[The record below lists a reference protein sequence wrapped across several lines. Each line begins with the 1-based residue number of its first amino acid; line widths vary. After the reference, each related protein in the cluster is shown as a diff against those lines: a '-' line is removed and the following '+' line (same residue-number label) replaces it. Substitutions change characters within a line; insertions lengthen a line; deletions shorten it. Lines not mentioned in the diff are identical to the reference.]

1 MPEVKC
7 YAKRATLPS
16 LIAVEKGIA
25 RAEPSF
31 REIMYFRS
39 CFQVILTRSELATPE
54 SINLMTVPEKEI
66 IDQAIAQHTFGGQ
79 PTELYEP
86 IRYIMALEG
95 KRLRPTLALLAYQL
109 FRDDST
115 SPSVLQPVLA
125 VEVFHNFSLM
135 HDDIM
140 DQAPL
145 RRGRP
150 TVHEQWNS
158 NVAILSGD
166 VMLVKAYE
174 LLLHAAPE
182 KLPKVLTAFNR
193 CATEVCEGQQWDM
206 NFETTS
212 EVSEAD
218 YLRMIRQKTAVL
230 LGFSLQLGGLLADA
244 DEPTTQALYELGVN
258 IGIGF
263 QLEDDLLDVYA
274 DQTKFGKQPGG
285 DIIAN
290 KKTFL
295 LIKALEKAN
304 DGQHVKLVDWLSRPS
319 FDKEEKVREVTLLY
333 DQLNI
338 RTLTETAMNEYFWQ
352 GLAQLAQIKVEDAR
366 KQPLRTFIEH
376 LIHREK

>member
-1 MPEVKC
+1 
-7 YAKRATLPS
+7 
-16 LIAVEKGIA
+16 
-25 RAEPSF
+25 
-31 REIMYFRS
+31 
-39 CFQVILTRSELATPE
+39 
-54 SINLMTVPEKEI
+54 MTVPVKEI
-66 IDQAIAQHTFGGQ
+66 IDQAIEQQTFGEQ
-79 PTELYEP
+79 PAELYEP
-86 IRYIMALEG
+86 IRYIMALGG
-95 KRLRPTLALLAYQL
+95 KRLRPTLTLLAYQL
-109 FRDDST
+109 FHEESIP
-115 SPSVLQPVLA
+115 PSVLHPALA

-145 RRGRP
+145 RRGKP
-150 TVHEQWNS
+150 TVHERWNS

-174 LLLHAAPE
+174 LLLYTEAE
-182 KLPKVLTAFNR
+182 KLPGVLVAFNR

-206 NFETTS
+206 NFETLS
-212 EVSEAD
+212 EVSEEA

-244 DEPTTQALYELGVN
+244 DQPTVQALYELGVN

-263 QLEDDLLDVYA
+263 QLKDDLLDVYA
-274 DQTKFGKQPGG
+274 DQAKFGKQPGG
-285 DIIAN
+285 DIIVN

-295 LIKALEKAN
+295 LIKALEKAE
-304 DGQHVKLVDWLSRPS
+304 GESHVRLVDWLSRPS
-319 FDKEEKVREVTLLY
+319 FDKEEKVREVTALY

-338 RTLTETAMNEYFWQ
+338 RSMTERAMGEYFQQ
-352 GLAQLAQIKVEDAR
+352 GLSQLTHINVEESR